1 MAQTL
6 HELSLADDVC
16 GSSRLQINQCFEPLR
31 LVTLTFAAE
40 RVGIEITGSDT
51 TIRETGTVH
60 YDNAPE
66 WARSWESFCRFA
78 LPLESC
84 QNLCFDGTGYTHS
97 VVERDRETSV
107 KWVNPSWLKNPLQM
121 TVIRGYMELAETA
134 GLRRLLQ
141 LWRSPGRAAMRW

>member
-1 MAQTL
+1 MIRESSIT
-6 HELSLADDVC
+6 DGTC
-16 GSSRLQINQCFEPLR
+16 GSSLLQIAHCFEPLQW
-31 LVTLTFAAE
+31 VTLTFAAE

-51 TIRETGTVH
+51 TIREAGTVH

-78 LPLESC
+78 LPLEGC
-84 QNLCFDGTGYTHS
+84 RNAVFDGTSYTHS
-97 VVERDRETSV
+97 VLEHGRETSV
-107 KWVNPSWLKNPLQM
+107 KWHSPSWLKNPLQM

-141 LWRSPGRAAMRW
+141 LWRSPGRAAMHW